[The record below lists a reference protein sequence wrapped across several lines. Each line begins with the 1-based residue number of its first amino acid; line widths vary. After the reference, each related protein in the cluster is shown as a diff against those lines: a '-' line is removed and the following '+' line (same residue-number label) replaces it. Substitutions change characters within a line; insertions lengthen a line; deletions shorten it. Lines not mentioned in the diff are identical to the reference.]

1 MSTTREL
8 DVKKRI
14 VSLAVD
20 LGFDIVRITTADPFL
35 EDSATAIDS
44 IRKGYMEGM
53 SWYNE
58 NRIARAGD
66 PKKLLPGAKSII
78 VVAMSYLPH
87 ENVDSSESSK
97 GKVARYAQW
106 QDYHLVMKR
115 KLRELSD
122 SLPNLV
128 ESPSVTRIFVDDGS
142 FLERAA
148 ARRAGIG
155 WFGKNSNILTT
166 EYGSWVFLGALI
178 TDLDLEPDKALKKNC
193 GSCVTCLIE
202 CPTGAIVSPYIIDAT
217 RCISYLTIENR
228 GPIPTELRPLIGNWI
243 FGCDICQEVC
253 PVNRGVSTSRE
264 SDLMPKMLS
273 SLELV
278 PLLSL
283 TQGEF
288 SSRFKNWPIK
298 RAKLEGL
305 KRNACVALGNSGD
318 ARAVSALGRVLFE
331 DTDLVKQHAAWALG
345 RIGGG
350 KAKSILFEALAKESG
365 HNVRREILS
374 AINGLD

>member
-1 MSTTREL
+1 MTTTRESN
-8 DVKKRI
+8 VKTRI
-14 VSLAVD
+14 VSLASN

-44 IRKGYMEGM
+44 IRKGYMDGM
-53 SWYNE
+53 PWYNE
-58 NRIARAGD
+58 NRVGRAAD

-87 ENVDSSESSK
+87 ENFDSSESSK

-115 KLRELSD
+115 KLKELSD
-122 SLPNLV
+122 SLPDLV

-178 TDLDLEPDKALKKNC
+178 TDLDLEPDRALKKNC

-228 GPIPTELRPLIGNWI
+228 GPIPIELRPLIGNWI

-253 PVNRGVSTSRE
+253 PVNRGVSTSRD

-278 PLLSL
+278 PLLNL

-350 KAKSILFEALAKESG
+350 KAKSILFEALARESDR
-365 HNVRREILS
+365 NVRREILS
-374 AINGLD
+374 AINSLN

>member
-1 MSTTREL
+1 MTTTRESN
-8 DVKKRI
+8 VKTRI
-14 VSLAVD
+14 VSLASN

-44 IRKGYMEGM
+44 IRKGYMDGM
-53 SWYNE
+53 PWYNE
-58 NRIARAGD
+58 NRVGRAAD

-87 ENVDSSESSK
+87 ENFDSSESSK

-115 KLRELSD
+115 KLKELSD
-122 SLPNLV
+122 SLPDLV

-178 TDLDLEPDKALKKNC
+178 TDLDLEPDRALKKNC

-217 RCISYLTIENR
+217 RCISYLTTENR
-228 GPIPTELRPLIGNWI
+228 GPIPIELRPLIGNWI

-253 PVNRGVSTSRE
+253 PVNRGVSTSRD

-278 PLLSL
+278 PLLNL

-350 KAKSILFEALAKESG
+350 KAKSILFEALARESDR
-365 HNVRREILS
+365 NVRREILS
-374 AINGLD
+374 AINSLN